1 MAVVEI
7 GYALRVKKIFGSK
20 GIIVAG
26 YSNDVM
32 SYIPTRRVLKE
43 GGYEADQS
51 MLYYGQP
58 GPYADDVE
66 DRIFDTIRKVMARV
80 NRKPAS

>member
-1 MAVVEI
+1 
-7 GYALRVKKIFGSK
+7 
-20 GIIVAG
+20 
-26 YSNDVM
+26 M

-58 GPYADDVE
+58 GPYAEDVE
-66 DRIFDTIRKVMARV
+66 DRIFDTIRKVMAQV
-80 NRKPAS
+80 KRKPAS